1 MNRGSRQWLRWG
13 ACAGLIVASA
23 YGGFW
28 FHRQQERAG
37 GPVAADGP
45 TPQARQEQ
53 PLFDYSRIIGAERTA
68 FSLPDLDGRARAAA
82 EWDGKVVALN
92 FWASWCPP
100 CLEEIPDFVSLQT
113 EHQAAGLQFVGLALE
128 PPATARRFAAERK
141 MNYPVLTGAAEVI
154 KLARAY
160 GNHIG
165 ALPFTVFIDRTG
177 RVASAHPGPLSREE
191 AEEMIVSLL

>member
-1 MNRGSRQWLRWG
+1 MNSGRQWLRWG
-13 ACAGLIVASA
+13 ALAGLIVASA

-28 FHRQQERAG
+28 FHGHQERAG
-37 GPVAADGP
+37 EPVAADGP
-45 TPQARQEQ
+45 AEGQEP
-53 PLFDYSRIIGAERTA
+53 PLFDHSRIIGAERTA
-68 FSLPDLDGRARAAA
+68 FSLPDLDGRLRAAA

-100 CLEEIPDFVSLQT
+100 CLEEIPAFVSLQAQ
-113 EHQAAGLQFVGLALE
+113 HQAAGLQFVGLALE
-128 PPATARRFAAERK
+128 PPATARRFAAERE

-191 AEEMIVSLL
+191 AEELIVSLL

>member
-1 MNRGSRQWLRWG
+1 MNKSRQWIRWG
-13 ACAGLIVASA
+13 AVAGLIFASA

-28 FHRQQERAG
+28 FHRQQEGASWPPVEAE
-37 GPVAADGP
+37 GPA
-45 TPQARQEQ
+45 PQAGQEL
-53 PLFDYSRIIGAERTA
+53 PLFDHSQSVGMERVA
-68 FSLPDLDGRARAAA
+68 FSLPDLDGRMRAAA

-100 CLEEIPDFVSLQT
+100 CLEEIPAFVSLQT
-113 EHQAAGLQFVGLALE
+113 QHQAAGLQFVGLALE
-128 PPATARRFAAERK
+128 PPATARQFAVERK
-141 MNYPVLTGAAEVI
+141 MNYPVLTGAAEVV

-177 RVASAHPGPLSREE
+177 RVASAHSGPLSREE
-191 AEEMIVSLL
+191 AGALIVSLL

>member
-1 MNRGSRQWLRWG
+1 MSQWFRRGLV
-13 ACAGLIVASA
+13 AGLILASA

-28 FHRQQERAG
+28 FHRQQERANES
-37 GPVAADGP
+37 VAADGP
-45 TPQARQEQ
+45 APPARQEPPPIDPSQ
-53 PLFDYSRIIGAERTA
+53 SIGVERAT
-68 FSLPDLDGRARAAA
+68 FSLPDLDGRLRAAA

-100 CLEEIPDFVSLQT
+100 CLEEIPAFVSLQT
-113 EHQAAGLQFVGLALE
+113 QHQGAGLQFVGLALE
-128 PPATARRFAAERK
+128 PPATARQFAAEHE

-177 RVASAHPGPLSREE
+177 RVASVHSGPLSREE
-191 AEEMIVSLL
+191 AEALIVSLL

>member
-1 MNRGSRQWLRWG
+1 MNRWVRRG
-13 ACAGLIVASA
+13 AWAGLILASA

-28 FHRQQERAG
+28 FHRQQERANEPAAAA
-37 GPVAADGP
+37 GPAPQEEGQ
-45 TPQARQEQ
+45 TPPPIDPSQ
-53 PLFDYSRIIGAERTA
+53 SIGIEREP
-68 FSLPDLDGRARAAA
+68 FSLPDLEGRLRAAA

-100 CLEEIPDFVSLQT
+100 CLEEIPAFVSLQNQ
-113 EHQAAGLQFVGLALE
+113 HQAAGLQFVGLALE

-165 ALPFTVFIDRTG
+165 ALPFTVFIDRAG
-177 RVASAHPGPLSREE
+177 RVASVHSGPLSREE
-191 AEEMIVSLL
+191 AEELIVSLL

>member
-1 MNRGSRQWLRWG
+1 MSRSRQWIRW
-13 ACAGLIVASA
+13 AALAGLIFASA

-28 FHRQQERAG
+28 FHHQQERAS
-37 GPVAADGP
+37 GPVAMDGP
-45 TPQARQEQ
+45 APEEP
-53 PLFDYSRIIGAERTA
+53 PLFDYSRVIGIERA
-68 FSLPDLDGRARAAA
+68 PFSLPDLDGRMRAAA

-100 CLEEIPDFVSLQT
+100 CLEEIPVFVSLQT
-113 EHQAAGLQFVGLALE
+113 QHQASGLQFIGLALE
-128 PPATARRFAAERK
+128 PPATARRFAAERE

-165 ALPFTVFIDRTG
+165 ALPFTVFIDRAG
-177 RVASAHPGPLSREE
+177 RVASAHAGPLSREE
-191 AEEMIVSLL
+191 AEELIVSLL

>member
-1 MNRGSRQWLRWG
+1 MNRGSRRWLRWG
-13 ACAGLIVASA
+13 AFAGLIVASA

-28 FHRQQERAG
+28 FHRQQERANE
-37 GPVAADGP
+37 PVAADDP
-45 TPQARQEQ
+45 AARQEQ

-100 CLEEIPDFVSLQT
+100 CLEEIPAFVSLQAQ
-113 EHQAAGLQFVGLALE
+113 HQAAGLQFIGLALE
-128 PPATARRFAAERK
+128 PPATARRFAVERK

-177 RVASAHPGPLSREE
+177 RVASVHPGPLSREE
-191 AEEMIVSLL
+191 AGALIVSLL

>member
-1 MNRGSRQWLRWG
+1 MNRGGRQWLRWG
-13 ACAGLIVASA
+13 AFAGLIVASA

-28 FHRQQERAG
+28 FQRQQERAG
-37 GPVAADGP
+37 GPVATDDPAAG
-45 TPQARQEQ
+45 QEP
-53 PLFDYSRIIGAERTA
+53 PLFDHSRIIGAERTA
-68 FSLPDLDGRARAAA
+68 FSLPDLEGRLRAAA

-100 CLEEIPDFVSLQT
+100 CLEEIPAFVSLQAQ
-113 EHQAAGLQFVGLALE
+113 HQAAGLQFVGLALE

-154 KLARAY
+154 RLARAY

-191 AEEMIVSLL
+191 AEELIVSLL

>member
-1 MNRGSRQWLRWG
+1 MNRGRRQWLRWG
-13 ACAGLIVASA
+13 AFAGLIVASA

-28 FHRQQERAG
+28 LHGHQERAD
-37 GPVAADGP
+37 GPVAAEGP
-45 TPQARQEQ
+45 AAGQEP
-53 PLFDYSRIIGAERTA
+53 PLFDHSRIIGIERAA
-68 FSLPDLDGRARAAA
+68 FSLPDLDGRVRAAS

-100 CLEEIPDFVSLQT
+100 CLEEIPDFVSLQAQ
-113 EHQAAGLQFVGLALE
+113 HQAAGLQFVGLALE
-128 PPATARRFAAERK
+128 PPATARRFAVERE

-191 AEEMIVSLL
+191 AEELIVSLL

>member
-1 MNRGSRQWLRWG
+1 MNRGRRQWLRWG
-13 ACAGLIVASA
+13 AFAGLIVASA

-28 FHRQQERAG
+28 LQRHQERAG
-37 GPVAADGP
+37 GPGAAEGP
-45 TPQARQEQ
+45 AAGQEP
-53 PLFDYSRIIGAERTA
+53 PLFDHSRIIGAERAA

-100 CLEEIPDFVSLQT
+100 CLEEIPAFVSLQAQ
-113 EHQAAGLQFVGLALE
+113 HQEAGLQFVGLALE
-128 PPATARRFAAERK
+128 PPATARRFAVERE

-191 AEEMIVSLL
+191 AEELIVSLL

>member
-1 MNRGSRQWLRWG
+1 MNRGGRQWLRWG
-13 ACAGLIVASA
+13 ALAGLIVASA

-37 GPVAADGP
+37 EPVAADGP
-45 TPQARQEQ
+45 AEGQEP
-53 PLFDYSRIIGAERTA
+53 PLFDHSRIIGAERTA

-100 CLEEIPDFVSLQT
+100 CLEEIPDFVSLQAQ
-113 EHQAAGLQFVGLALE
+113 HQAAGLQFVGLALE
-128 PPATARRFAAERK
+128 PPATARRFAVERE

-177 RVASAHPGPLSREE
+177 RVASAHAGPLSREE
-191 AEEMIVSLL
+191 AEELIVSLL